1 MKKKDKIK
9 WDEFS
14 NSEIKIKQL
23 ELKNEFEAKKNQI
36 NHLCDDLDAMEILYN
51 ESIEILNKRL
61 KNG

>member
-9 WDEFS
+9 WDECS

-23 ELKNEFEAKKNQI
+23 ELKNEFDAKKNQI
-36 NHLCDDLDAMEILYN
+36 IQLCDDLDAMDILYN